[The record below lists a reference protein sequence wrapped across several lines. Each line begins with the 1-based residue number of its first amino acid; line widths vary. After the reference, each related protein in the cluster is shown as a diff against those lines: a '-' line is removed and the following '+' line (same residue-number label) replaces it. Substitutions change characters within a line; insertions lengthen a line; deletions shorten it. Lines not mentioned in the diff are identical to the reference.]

1 MPEGFREE
9 QGAGQLSW
17 ASSLD
22 NKRGHMAPWV
32 LRRALEFL
40 SFRTVPM
47 GFHVAVAGVM
57 VESWLAL
64 LSWGQFWALSSI
76 LSLQR
81 PDEAPRRAE
90 KAETTKV

>member
-1 MPEGFREE
+1 
-9 QGAGQLSW
+9 
-17 ASSLD
+17 
-22 NKRGHMAPWV
+22 
-32 LRRALEFL
+32 
-40 SFRTVPM
+40 M
-47 GFHVAVAGVM
+47 GVHVAVAGVM